1 MIHEEDSQDSASCP
15 ISGSNLFIFK
25 FLFTYL
31 VLVVLGLC
39 CCMAFSLAAASG
51 GHSLAEVSGLLF
63 VVASLAVV
71 HRLWGTQAS
80 VVVACGLL
88 SSGSAAVV
96 HAFSCPVAC
105 GIWVPGSGIKPPSP
119 TLADGLLTTGTRE
132 VPVF

>member
-39 CCMAFSLAAASG
+39 CCMAFSLAVESG

-80 VVVACGLL
+80 AVVAHSL
-88 SSGSAAVV
+88 SCSM
-96 HAFSCPVAC
+96 AC
-105 GIWVPGSGIKPPSP
+105 GIFLDQGFNLCFLHWPLDSLPLGS
-119 TLADGLLTTGTRE
+119 DLLQ
-132 VPVF
+132 